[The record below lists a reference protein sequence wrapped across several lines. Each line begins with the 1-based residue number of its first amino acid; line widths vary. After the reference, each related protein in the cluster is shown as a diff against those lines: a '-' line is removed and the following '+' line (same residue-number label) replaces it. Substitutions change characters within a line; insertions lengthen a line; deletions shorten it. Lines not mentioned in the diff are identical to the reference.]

1 MNQHSPVRRVRRRD
15 SRGQSLVFVALSG
28 VALMGIVGVAL
39 DGGMEAGSFRTAQ
52 NAADAGALAAARLI
66 FVDGRQIP
74 PTVPTVTQMT
84 NASNAEIRHNKAIPG
99 KADLSAALTTTG
111 GTLDNFVPD
120 VGTGV
125 IAHAALATVS
135 ATVNAFIT
143 GANATVAATESN
155 AQSLVRTV
163 AAGGSI
169 ASGQVDL
176 ANVNATL
183 TLFGIVIGLPVGGA
197 LLCLDS
203 SLAYPTALSSG
214 LLGTWIGSAACPVN
228 ALGLVSALLG
238 TIGTITGSAGI
249 NLSPES
255 TNSFISG
262 AVPYM
267 PHAISSNAATTVNIL
282 NLGTSV
288 TASAANVVSQVG
300 QSANVIA
307 TDDFNLANVATG
319 LLGLGVSAPLVNI
332 HAELDYTPGGGV
344 AAPAPTCDTGTITLG
359 GTSFSILPN
368 CHIPGL
374 PLSLLG
380 VTLKDFSTSI
390 TTSGC
395 PGLACTEHGCFL
407 DLSVLGS
414 IADVCL
420 GEFDLTAAGSK
431 MSTSVAAGNTA
442 LTNAVTVTAHKDT
455 PTFFMRVL
463 GWTATH
469 PTADTSAAVL
479 QVADESPDAFAK
491 APYAMPSVATNMDCP
506 CTVTPLVVGHQYS
519 LYGPLKQTYSP
530 VDKFANTWQG
540 QVSAPSG
547 HQVGATLSPV
557 AGTATGPGVYVTG
570 GDYYLLPVVDP
581 ATAVVEYYAVFKTV
595 AGHATWGQLVNTIPV
610 QAIPSSTWSL
620 DAFGQAGAVTVKIT
634 Q

>member
-1 MNQHSPVRRVRRRD
+1 MNQRSSVRRVCRRD

-39 DGGMEAGSFRTAQ
+39 DGGMEAGNFRTAQ

-84 NASNAEIRHNKAIPG
+84 NASNAEIRHNGAVPG

-125 IAHAALATVS
+125 IAHAALATVA

-143 GANATVAATESN
+143 SANATVAATESN

-163 AAGGSI
+163 AAGGST
-169 ASGQVDL
+169 ALGQVDL
-176 ANVNATL
+176 ASVNVTLMLLGIPINAAQ
-183 TLFGIVIGLPVGGA
+183 GG
-197 LLCLDS
+197 LLCLQS
-203 SLAYPTALSSG
+203 SLSYPTALSGG
-214 LLGTWIGSAACPVN
+214 LLGSWIGSSACPLN
-228 ALGLVSALLG
+228 SLGLVTTLLG
-238 TIGTITGSAGI
+238 TLGTITGSAGI

-307 TDDFNLANVATG
+307 SDDFNLANVATG
-319 LLGLGVSAPLVNI
+319 LLGLGVSAPLINI

-359 GTSFSILPN
+359 GTSYSILPN

-395 PGLACTEHGCFL
+395 PGLTCTEHGCFL
-407 DLSVLGS
+407 ELSVLGS

-420 GEFDLTAAGSK
+420 GEFDLSAAGSK
-431 MSTSVAAGNTA
+431 MSTSAAAGNTA
-442 LTNAVTVTAHKDT
+442 LTNAITVTAHKDT
-455 PTFFMRVL
+455 PTYFMRVL

-469 PTADTSAAVL
+469 PTADSSAAVL

-506 CTVTPLVVGHQYS
+506 CTVAPLVVGHQYY
-519 LYGPLKQTYSP
+519 LYGSLKQTYSP
-530 VDKFANTWQG
+530 VDKFVSTWQG
-540 QVSAPSG
+540 QVSAASG
-547 HQVGATLSPV
+547 HQIGATLSSLLPI
-557 AGTATGPGVYVTG
+557 GSGPGVYVTG
-570 GDYYLLPVVDP
+570 GSYYLLPVVDP
-581 ATAVVEYYAVFKTV
+581 ANAVVEYYAVFKTV
-595 AGHATWGQLVNTIPV
+595 AGHSAWGQLVNTIPV

-620 DAFGQAGAVTVKIT
+620 DAFGQAGAVTVKLT

>member
-39 DGGMEAGSFRTAQ
+39 DGGMEAGNFRTAQ

-66 FVDGRQIP
+66 FVDSRTVP

-84 NASNAEIRHNKAIPG
+84 NTSNAEIRHNKAIPG
-99 KADLSAALTTTG
+99 KADLSAALVTTG

-125 IAHAALATVS
+125 IAHAALATVT
-135 ATVNAFIT
+135 ANVNAFIT
-143 GANATVAATESN
+143 SVSATVAATEAS

-163 AAGGSI
+163 AAGGSS
-169 ASGQVDL
+169 ATGQVDL
-176 ANVNATL
+176 ASVNAVLSLLGTPIL
-183 TLFGIVIGLPVGGA
+183 SAGGG
-197 LLCLDS
+197 LLCLQS
-203 SLAYPTALSSG
+203 SLTYPTALASSLLG
-214 LLGTWIGSAACPVN
+214 SWTGSVACPLNSLGLVTSLLGT
-228 ALGLVSALLG
+228 L
-238 TIGTITGSAGI
+238 GTITGSAGI

-344 AAPAPTCDTGTITLG
+344 AAPAPTCDIGTITLG
-359 GTSFSILPN
+359 GSSYSILPN

-380 VTLKDFSTSI
+380 VTIEDFTTSV
-390 TTSGC
+390 TASGC
-395 PGLACTEHGCFL
+395 PGLTCSEHGCFL
-407 DLSVLGS
+407 ELSVLGS

-420 GEFDLTAAGSK
+420 GEFDLSAAGSK
-431 MSTSVAAGNTA
+431 MSTSAAAGNTA
-442 LTNAVTVTAHKDT
+442 LTNAITVTAHKDT

-469 PTADTSAAVL
+469 PTADSSAAVL
-479 QVADESPDAFAK
+479 QVADESTDAFAK

-506 CTVTPLVVGHQYS
+506 CTVAPLVVGHQYY
-519 LYGPLKQTYSP
+519 LYGALKQTYSP
-530 VDKFANTWQG
+530 VDKFASTWQG

-547 HQVGATLSPV
+547 HQVGATLSSV
-557 AGTATGPGVYVTG
+557 AGTGSGPGVYVTG
-570 GDYYLLPVVDP
+570 GSYYLLPVVDP
-581 ATAVVEYYAVFKTV
+581 ANALVEYYAVFKTV
-595 AGHATWGQLVNTIPV
+595 AGHPTWGQLVNNIPV
-610 QAIPSSTWSL
+610 QAVPSSTWAL
-620 DAFGQAGAVTVKIT
+620 DAFGQAGAVTVKLT